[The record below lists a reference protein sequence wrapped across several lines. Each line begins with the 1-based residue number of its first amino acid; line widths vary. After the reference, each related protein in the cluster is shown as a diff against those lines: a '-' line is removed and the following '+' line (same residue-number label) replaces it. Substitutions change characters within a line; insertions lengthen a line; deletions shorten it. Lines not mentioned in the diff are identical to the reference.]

1 MGGGK
6 DVPER
11 RCVDGLQAWREVE
24 GAKESLPPPPP
35 LPSFGRFYREYKL
48 RPPSPTTR
56 EEGGAESRG
65 EKEGDDGGSV
75 GGRCHEEEGR
85 AAGVGRLGSSMKEVK
100 KEVGE
105 FVVKLLAPAYKMKQL
120 SKAEFKEMA
129 KKATE
134 KVGDGGKRLG
144 WDWWGAGAPGMRGE

>member
-1 MGGGK
+1 MPLK
-6 DVPER
+6 R
-11 RCVDGLQAWREVE
+11 SVDGLQAWREVE

-56 EEGGAESRG
+56 EEGGSGGKGG
-65 EKEGDDGGSV
+65 EKEGDDGGSE
-75 GGRCHEEEGR
+75 GGRCHEEEGK
-85 AAGVGRLGSSMKEVK
+85 AAGVGRLGLSTKEMK

-134 KVGDGGKRLG
+134 KVGDGAKRLG
-144 WDWWGAGAPGMRGE
+144 WDWWGARAPGMRVE